1 MMNRPVNFA
10 VVGTG
15 IGRYHA
21 QGISEMPEK
30 TRLVAICD
38 VNEAAAAATAKEYQ
52 AESYTSSY
60 TDLLQRK
67 DVDAISLC
75 VPHNLHCEMA
85 VAAARAGKHILV
97 EKPLAITMQE
107 AHQVIEAA
115 KVNRVK
121 LMTGHNMRYM
131 GQHAKAKELV
141 DQDVIGKPFMMVASV
156 HVLGLP
162 DGFRL
167 SLKRQGGGALIDSG
181 VHRFD
186 LIRWFMGD
194 VKRLYGKK
202 GRFFNMEM
210 EGEDTAVVLM
220 EFASGAV
227 GTFTCCWSAKAPKN
241 EEYLQLYGPK
251 GSIIASYNG
260 QSLEVRSET
269 PPPGWQELSRF
280 VFPIDQAASI
290 KLELADFAD
299 AIRQDHEPPITGED
313 GKKSLELTLATYLS
327 SDTGKPVDLPLDA

>member
-1 MMNRPVNFA
+1 MMNRPVNYA

-15 IGRYHA
+15 IGRFHA
-21 QGISEMPEK
+21 RGISEIPEK
-30 TRLVAICD
+30 ARLVAVCD
-38 VNEAAAAATAKEYQ
+38 INEAAARAVAEEYK
-52 AESYTSSY
+52 AESYTSNY
-60 TDLLQRK
+60 AELIQRK
-67 DVDAISLC
+67 DVDALSLC
-75 VPHNLHCEMA
+75 VPHDLHCEMA

-107 AHQVIEAA
+107 ASQVIAAA
-115 KVNRVK
+115 KENRVK

-167 SLKRQGGGALIDSG
+167 NLKRQGGGALIDSG

-186 LIRWFMGD
+186 LIRWIMGD

-220 EFASGAV
+220 EFESGAV

-241 EEYLQLYGPK
+241 EEYLQIYGPK
-251 GSIIASYNG
+251 GSIIATYNG
-260 QSLEVRSET
+260 QSLEMRCDT
-269 PPPGWQELSRF
+269 PPAGWQGLSKF
-280 VFPIDQAASI
+280 VFPIDQAGSI

-299 AIRQDHEPPITGED
+299 SIMQDRQPPITGED
-313 GKKSLELTLATYLS
+313 GRKSLELTLATYLS
-327 SDTGKPVDLPLDA
+327 SDTGKPVDLPLAE

>member
-21 QGISEMPEK
+21 RGISEMPEK

-38 VNEAAAAATAKEYQ
+38 VNESAAAQVAKEYN
-52 AESYTSSY
+52 AESYTTSY
-60 TDLLQRK
+60 VDLLQRK
-67 DVDAISLC
+67 DVDAVSLC

-85 VAAARAGKHILV
+85 VAAARAGKHI
-97 EKPLAITMQE
+97 
-107 AHQVIEAA
+107 QVIAAA
-115 KVNRVK
+115 KANGVK

-167 SLKRQGGGALIDSG
+167 SLKRQGGGAMIDSG

-186 LIRWFMGD
+186 LIRWIMGD

-220 EFASGAV
+220 EFESGAV

-241 EEYLQLYGPK
+241 EEYLQIYGPK
-251 GSIIASYNG
+251 GSIITTYNG
-260 QSLEVRSET
+260 QSLEMRSET
-269 PPPGWQELSRF
+269 PPPGWQELSSF
-280 VFPIDQAASI
+280 VFPIDQAGSI

-299 AIRQDHEPPITGED
+299 AIMQDRQPSITGED
-313 GKKSLELTLATYLS
+313 GRKSLELTLATYLS
-327 SDTGKPVDLPLDA
+327 SDSGKPVDLPLVE

>member
-1 MMNRPVNFA
+1 MNRPVNIA

-38 VNEAAAAATAKEYQ
+38 VDEAAAAAAAKEYR

-60 TDLLQRK
+60 ADLIRRK
-67 DVDAISLC
+67 DVDAVSLC
-75 VPHNLHCEMA
+75 VPHDLHCEMA

-97 EKPLAITMQE
+97 EKPLAITMKE
-107 AHQVIEAA
+107 AGEVIWAA
-115 KVNRVK
+115 KENRVK

-141 DQDVIGKPFMMVASV
+141 DQDAIGKPFMMVASV

-162 DGFRL
+162 GGFRRI
-167 SLKRQGGGALIDSG
+167 LKRQGGGALIDSG

-186 LIRWFMGD
+186 LIRWIMGD

-220 EFASGAV
+220 EFESGAV

-241 EEYLQLYGPK
+241 EEYLQIYGPK
-251 GSIIASYNG
+251 GSIITTYNG
-260 QSLEVRSET
+260 QSLEMRSET
-269 PPPGWQELSRF
+269 PPPGWQVLSSF
-280 VFPIDQAASI
+280 VFPIDQAGSI

-299 AIRQDHEPPITGED
+299 SIIMDRQPPITGED
-313 GKKSLELTLATYLS
+313 GRKSLELTLATYLS
-327 SDTGKPVDLPLDA
+327 SDTGKPVDLPLEE

>member
-1 MMNRPVNFA
+1 MMDRPVNYA

-15 IGRYHA
+15 IGRFHA

-30 TRLVAICD
+30 TRLISICD
-38 VNEAAAAATAKEYQ
+38 VDEAAASAAAKEFK
-52 AESYTSSY
+52 AESYTTRY
-60 TDLLQRK
+60 ADLLRRK
-67 DVDAISLC
+67 DVDALSLC
-75 VPHNLHCEMA
+75 VPHDLHCEMA

-97 EKPLAITMQE
+97 EKPLAVTMKE
-107 AHQVIEAA
+107 ANEVIAAA
-115 KVNRVK
+115 KENRVK

-156 HVLGLP
+156 HVFALP
-162 DGFRL
+162 GGFRR

-186 LIRWFMGD
+186 LIRWIMGD

-220 EFASGAV
+220 EFVSGAV
-227 GTFTCCWSAKAPKN
+227 GTFTCSWSAKAPKN
-241 EEYLQLYGPK
+241 EEFLQIYGTK
-251 GSIIASYNG
+251 GSIITTYNG
-260 QSLEVRSET
+260 QSLEMRSDT
-269 PPPGWQELSRF
+269 PPAGWQELSSF
-280 VFPIDQAASI
+280 VFPIDQAGSI

-299 AIRQDHEPPITGED
+299 SIILDREPSITGED

-327 SDTGKPVDLPLDA
+327 SDTGKPIDLPLEE